1 MTRRPTHTDRT
12 ARRRLIRARAARRAT
27 IRRIYAKE
35 A

>member
-1 MTRRPTHTDRT
+1 MTRRPIRPN
-12 ARRRLIRARAARRAT
+12 RRRAIRARAARRAT